1 MMIFFATFSLFLVV
15 FLIMAVGYIIQRKRI
30 HGSCGGLDAIGIEK
44 ECDCPE
50 PECRRSVTARITQRH
65 YGSAPGVTYEVEDTS
80 TNCSGSECNAKTATV
95 RFSCGGESHTQRVT
109 LTCGGY
115 TSSTEFFSSS
125 CDADSITVSAS
136 Y

>member
-50 PECRRSVTARITQRH
+50 PCDNRKKKMAKEEARRKMLTDNRI
-65 YGSAPGVTYEVEDTS
+65 
-80 TNCSGSECNAKTATV
+80 
-95 RFSCGGESHTQRVT
+95 
-109 LTCGGY
+109 
-115 TSSTEFFSSS
+115 
-125 CDADSITVSAS
+125 I
-136 Y
+136 

>member
-50 PECRRSVTARITQRH
+50 PCEKRKAQQLITRI
-65 YGSAPGVTYEVEDTS
+65 AEPGE
-80 TNCSGSECNAKTATV
+80 K
-95 RFSCGGESHTQRVT
+95 QP
-109 LTCGGY
+109 
-115 TSSTEFFSSS
+115 
-125 CDADSITVSAS
+125 
-136 Y
+136 

>member
-50 PECRRSVTARITQRH
+50 PCEKRKAQQFITRI
-65 YGSAPGVTYEVEDTS
+65 AEPGE
-80 TNCSGSECNAKTATV
+80 K
-95 RFSCGGESHTQRVT
+95 QP
-109 LTCGGY
+109 
-115 TSSTEFFSSS
+115 
-125 CDADSITVSAS
+125 
-136 Y
+136 